1 MRQTLDRG
9 VRTLQEVATRQR
21 NARIAALKDT
31 TGWDELEAELNRA
44 EARYW
49 KRHQAD
55 VKIGKPIDQRELDY
69 MRGKFDAIKTI
80 LKQPDKAA
88 AKLVEPE
95 EADQSEE

>member
-1 MRQTLDRG
+1 MDRVQSPG
-9 VRTLQEVATRQR
+9 EVAERLR
-21 NARIAALKDT
+21 LARIASLKTT

-55 VKIGKPIDQRELDY
+55 IRSGKPVDQRELDY
-69 MRGKFDAIKTI
+69 MRGKFDAIKVI

-88 AKLVEPE
+88 NKLVEPE
-95 EADQSEE
+95 EADKRED